1 MPRSRSRTGTIPAVA
16 SGTGAGGTVLVT
28 GATSGIGRATA
39 HELALR
45 AQRLL
50 VHGPEAQD
58 DVGPVLADF
67 RARLPEG
74 ASLTYLQADY
84 TRLADVARLADE
96 VLDATDRL
104 DLVVNNAA
112 LPGGPTWTA
121 TADGNETT
129 LQVDYLAPVALTTL
143 LLDRLAGQDRTRIVN
158 VASATHLSA
167 TLDLDDLDL
176 RHGYSDVAAYA
187 RAKLALV
194 TYTCW
199 LAEHL
204 PHPGIEVVA
213 VHPGIISTDL
223 LHAMFGVGGD
233 RPDRAAETLVAVA
246 RRSGDNGTY
255 YDETR
260 PADPNPVARDPRVQ
274 RRLHDLTAER
284 LAGLG

>member
-39 HELALR
+39 HELGR
-45 AQRLL
+45 AKRLL
-50 VHGPEAQD
+50 VHGPEAPD

-74 ASLTYLQADY
+74 PSLTYLQADY